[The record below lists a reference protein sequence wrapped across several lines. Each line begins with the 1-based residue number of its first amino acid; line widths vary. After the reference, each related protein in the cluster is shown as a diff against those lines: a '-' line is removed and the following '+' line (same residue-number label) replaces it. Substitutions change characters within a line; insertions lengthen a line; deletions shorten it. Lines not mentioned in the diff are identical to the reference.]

1 MKQIIDNI
9 FKEYSQK
16 IETLISSLFTFNK
29 ATDSSIQKYN
39 NILRNNENNFYNNN
53 FDNQN
58 NYYHPNNFRDL
69 NSFLN
74 DLTSSVNSAL
84 SQSVIDLT
92 NCFICLSPAQ
102 DPLTCPKCNNFGCK
116 KCLESYFGYS
126 YRKPCPICKQFIT
139 LNELKQNIVIK
150 EIEEIINKNTSKKDK
165 FKELSELILRKKQTF
180 QDQAINSNNILE
192 RMLKYQEALKSY
204 REEYNNFLLQMK
216 QIIDNIFKENFQKI
230 ENLINS
236 LLSFNKA
243 ADTSI
248 QRYNDLYRNNNN
260 NFYNNNIKSLINDI
274 LSLERMKFN
283 YNHTDTEKFLNSSIS
298 LVPSINIYHLKDQF
312 LKIVNV
318 DQSGYKY
325 CTGFHFR
332 IGDYELKYNYVP
344 SEMGWN
350 NKLIFTL
357 RDDTK
362 KMCFLITQILLI
374 NNKETMYPM
383 KFVTQDGKTYTYEC
397 KILIDEL
404 RNGATYKVKTN
415 VIIFSV

>member
-1 MKQIIDNI
+1 MRP
-9 FKEYSQK
+9 
-16 IETLISSLFTFNK
+16 L
-29 ATDSSIQKYN
+29 N
-39 NILRNNENNFYNNN
+39 NNRNNNFRIARIINDFGFNNNNNNNNNNNFYNNN

-150 EIEEIINKNTSKKDK
+150 EIEEIINKNTSKENK

-180 QDQAINSNNILE
+180 QDQTINSNNILE
-192 RMLKYQEALKSY
+192 RMFKYQDILKRY

-283 YNHTDTEKFLNSSIS
+283 YNHRDTENFLNSSIS
-298 LVPSINIYHLKDQF
+298 IVPSINIYHLMDHF
-312 LKIVNV
+312 LKIVNL
-318 DQSGYKY
+318 DQNGFINF
-325 CTGFHFR
+325 TGNHFR
-332 IGDYELKYNYVP
+332 IGDYEIKYYFESN
-344 SEMGWN
+344 EMRWN
-350 NKLIFTL
+350 CKFIFTL
-357 RDDTK
+357 RDNIK
-362 KMCFLITQILLI
+362 KMCFLITQKLLV
-374 NNKETMYPM
+374 NNKETMHPM
-383 KFVTQDGKTYTYEC
+383 KFVRQDGKTYTYEC
-397 KILIDEL
+397 KIALDDL
-404 RNGATYKVKTN
+404 RNGITYKMRTDVL
-415 VIIFSV
+415 IFSV